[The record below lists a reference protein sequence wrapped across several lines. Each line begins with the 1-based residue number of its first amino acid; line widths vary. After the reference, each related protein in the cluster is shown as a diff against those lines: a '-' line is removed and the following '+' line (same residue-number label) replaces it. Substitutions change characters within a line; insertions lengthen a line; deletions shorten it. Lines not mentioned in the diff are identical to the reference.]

1 MAIDSNN
8 GVALGCIF
16 CAGGYGLSAGSST
29 QNIDLRQ
36 SPFAHRV
43 ASLNEFASGGTE
55 WRSKPTATRIGSQ
68 FQPLRLIVISNWRLL
83 VATAYTH

>member
-36 SPFAHRV
+36 SPLAHRV

-55 WRSKPTATRIGSQ
+55 WRSQTD
-68 FQPLRLIVISNWRLL
+68 SNKD
-83 VATAYTH
+83 